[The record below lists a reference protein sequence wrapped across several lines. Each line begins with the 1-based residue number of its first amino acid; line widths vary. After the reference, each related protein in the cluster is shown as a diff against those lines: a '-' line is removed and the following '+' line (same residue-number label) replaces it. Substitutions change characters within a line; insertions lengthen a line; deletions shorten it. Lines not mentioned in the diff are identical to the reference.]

1 MGYKVGFAA
10 ALIIYTPTLSL
21 PLEARGRGRRPQ
33 RMGSTFARRSLNQ
46 LIWSPN
52 RICSI

>member
-21 PLEARGRGRRPQ
+21 PLEARGRGRSPQ
-33 RMGSTFARRSLNQ
+33 RMCSKFARSYLNQ

-52 RICSI
+52 RICLI